1 MVTRLAAASEVLVL
15 GGVFKGLVCVFAIGG
30 GALIFTSHR
39 IPLMDTDFSQFPGGA
54 MMTGTLL
61 VLLGLWLALQPE

>member
-1 MVTRLAAASEVLVL
+1 ML
-15 GGVFKGLVCVFAIGG
+15 KGLVCLLAIGG
-30 GALIFTSHR
+30 GALIFTGHR

-54 MMTGTLL
+54 IVTGALL